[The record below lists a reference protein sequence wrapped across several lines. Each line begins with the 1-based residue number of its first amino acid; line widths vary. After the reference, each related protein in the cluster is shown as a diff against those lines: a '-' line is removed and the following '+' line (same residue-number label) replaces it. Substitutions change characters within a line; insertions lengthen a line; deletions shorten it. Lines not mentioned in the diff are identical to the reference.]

1 MVQNVKFT
9 CEKLFLVR
17 SKTFWMVP
25 KYFGQVQNTVGKSK
39 TIWTGP
45 KYLDLKKD
53 KVIVFKLFILTPQI
67 DPISS
72 MVSKLSITVQFV
84 PVEFLPFSRLVV
96 SFNNTLSA
104 FSSRYLIINRCD
116 LYDLSFLSFLSGQQ
130 NLVLFEN
137 FYPPTRF
144 SPT

>member
-1 MVQNVKFT
+1 MVQNEKFI
-9 CEKLFLVR
+9 CEKLLLLGPVYNFLDG
-17 SKTFWMVP
+17 SKILWTFP
-25 KYFGQVQNTVGKSK
+25 KYF
-39 TIWTGP
+39 
-45 KYLDLKKD
+45 DLQKD
-53 KVIVFKLFILTPQI
+53 KVIVIEYFILTPQI

-72 MVSKLSITVQFV
+72 IVSKLSITVQFV
-84 PVEFLPFSRLVV
+84 LTVEFLPFSRLVV

-116 LYDLSFLSFLSGQQ
+116 LYDLSFLSCLSGQQ

-144 SPT
+144 SPK